1 MAALRPNAPSQD
13 FMRVIGVVSIR
24 YKSIHDTTRRQA
36 ARRGPLACMW
46 LSAADSDD
54 AETPPNR
61 QRPVEKVRGQPGHPF
76 VAVVRALQHLA
87 VAHDRAAGS
96 AQHGRATCR
105 ARVGPSGENLAV
117 PVTLTH
123 TTLDKEITQE

>member
-87 VAHDRAAGS
+87 FAHDRAAGREQRVEH
-96 AQHGRATCR
+96 ARAKDRKSTR
-105 ARVGPSGENLAV
+105 LNSS
-117 PVTLTH
+117 H
-123 TTLDKEITQE
+123 

>member
-1 MAALRPNAPSQD
+1 
-13 FMRVIGVVSIR
+13 MRVIGVVSIR

-61 QRPVEKVRGQPGHPF
+61 QRPVEKVRGQLGHPF
-76 VAVVRALQHLA
+76 VAVVRALQPLA
-87 VAHDRAAGS
+87 VAHDRAAGREQRVEQARAKRS
-96 AQHGRATCR
+96 EEHTSELQSLTRNSYAVFCLKKKQPYHTAQ
-105 ARVGPSGENLAV
+105 SSS
-117 PVTLTH
+117 
-123 TTLDKEITQE
+123 

>member
-1 MAALRPNAPSQD
+1 
-13 FMRVIGVVSIR
+13 
-24 YKSIHDTTRRQA
+24 
-36 ARRGPLACMW
+36 MW

-87 VAHDRAAGS
+87 VAHDRAAGREQRVEH
-96 AQHGRATCR
+96 ARAKLVRRFGKRDVVTQQSIQR
-105 ARVGPSGENLAV
+105 HVEIARRNRSEEHTSELQSLMHISYAV
-117 PVTLTH
+117 FCL
-123 TTLDKEITQE
+123 KKKKNI

>member
-1 MAALRPNAPSQD
+1 MFLIKAHIAGARGTRHKPAIRYLPWERSGRKFPRMAALRPNAPSQD

-54 AETPPNR
+54 RSEEHTSELQSLMR
-61 QRPVEKVRGQPGHPF
+61 ISY
-76 VAVVRALQHLA
+76 AVFCLKKK
-87 VAHDRAAGS
+87 
-96 AQHGRATCR
+96 
-105 ARVGPSGENLAV
+105 NN
-117 PVTLTH
+117 
-123 TTLDKEITQE
+123 TQMKYI

>member
-1 MAALRPNAPSQD
+1 MLLIKAHIAGARGTRHKPAIRYLPWERSGRKFPRMAALRPNAPSQD

-54 AETPPNR
+54 ASQGP
-61 QRPVEKVRGQPGHPF
+61 
-76 VAVVRALQHLA
+76 
-87 VAHDRAAGS
+87 DRKS
-96 AQHGRATCR
+96 TRLNSSH
-105 ARVGPSGENLAV
+105 
-117 PVTLTH
+117 
-123 TTLDKEITQE
+123 